1 MTKAE
6 LAQERICAWLIDL
19 LLCFVLARMFGQLG
33 WVAGILYWLLR
44 GGCFDGQSVG
54 KRLMGFK
61 VVVGRSRTRCT
72 AANSVLRNLLWVIPV
87 VNVVM
92 GLTGIYYL
100 SNDRA
105 GQHWG
110 DRLADTR
117 VVKVTDA
124 QL

>member
-19 LLCFVLARMFGQLG
+19 LLFFVLARMFGQLG
-33 WVAGILYWLLR
+33 WVAGIAYWLFR
-44 GGCFDGQSVG
+44 DGCFDGQSIG

-61 VVVGRSRTRCT
+61 VVVGQRRARCT
-72 AANSVLRNLLWVIPV
+72 VAHSVLRNLLWVVPV
-87 VNVVM
+87 VNIVM
-92 GLTGIYYL
+92 GLTGVYDL

-105 GQHWG
+105 GRHWG

-117 VVKVTDA
+117 VVKI
-124 QL
+124 